1 MGWNKIS
8 EFQENI
14 SVFPLFNTP
23 VFIPSL
29 TDNILLALRPMLD
42 SAAPLNDSSSR
53 LLHPSEAIAWKWFVT
68 AWFTAFEKSSHVVCL
83 RIFKAH
89 IVFSVSNSSVPQWAG
104 SMPLTEI
111 LTGTLRA
118 SVKKKRKTKMR

>member
-1 MGWNKIS
+1 
-8 EFQENI
+8 
-14 SVFPLFNTP
+14 
-23 VFIPSL
+23 
-29 TDNILLALRPMLD
+29 MLD
-42 SAAPLNDSSSR
+42 SAALLNDRSSR

-68 AWFTAFEKSSHVVCL
+68 AWLTALEKSSHDVCL

-89 IVFSVSNSSVPQWAG
+89 IVFSVSNSSAPQWAG

-118 SVKKKRKTKMR
+118 SVEKQKKNDKNCKTQF